1 MHKILMVEDDTAI
14 RGALGRHLSRWG
26 YQVQAAENFQ
36 NILEQFEEFQP
47 HLVLLDISLP
57 FFDGYYWCRQ
67 IRRASQTPIIFLS
80 SAGDD
85 MNLVMAIQLGADD
98 FIPKPFRIEVV
109 LAKIQALLRRTYSF
123 GARQSLVRYADVSLN
138 PCDRKVWREDA
149 FIELTRN
156 ESRIL
161 QILMEARGGAVTR
174 ESIIKSLWEDESF
187 IDDNTLT
194 VNVARLRKKL
204 EQLGL
209 PSFIKT
215 RKGVG
220 YFVRT
225 EL

>member
-109 LAKIQALLRRTYSF
+109 LAKIQALLRRTYSQGSF
-123 GARQSLVRYADVSLN
+123 SLDCVKRINDFFKFLPFDLDAVAVQNHPASGWVFLGKPTQFVFSNAKIFRRFLN
-138 PCDRKVWREDA
+138 GK
-149 FIELTRN
+149 
-156 ESRIL
+156 RIPR
-161 QILMEARGGAVTR
+161 AGGC
-174 ESIIKSLWEDESF
+174 F
-187 IDDNTLT
+187 
-194 VNVARLRKKL
+194 
-204 EQLGL
+204 
-209 PSFIKT
+209 F
-215 RKGVG
+215 
-220 YFVRT
+220 
-225 EL
+225 

>member
-1 MHKILMVEDDTAI
+1 MHKILMVEDDAAI

-36 NILEQFEEFQP
+36 NVLEQFEEFQP

-161 QILMEARGGAVTR
+161 QILMEARGGPSQERASSKTFG
-174 ESIIKSLWEDESF
+174 KTKALLM
-187 IDDNTLT
+187 TT
-194 VNVARLRKKL
+194 RLRSMWPGCEKSWSSWDFRLLSKP
-204 EQLGL
+204 E
-209 PSFIKT
+209 
-215 RKGVG
+215 KGSAI
-220 YFVRT
+220 
-225 EL
+225 L

>member
-1 MHKILMVEDDTAI
+1 MHKILMVEDDAAI

-36 NILEQFEEFQP
+36 NVLEQFEEFQP

-57 FFDGYYWCRQ
+57 FVDGYYWCRQ

>member
-1 MHKILMVEDDTAI
+1 MHKILMVEDDAAI

-36 NILEQFEEFQP
+36 NILEQFEKFQP

-138 PCDRKVWREDA
+138 PCNGKVWREDA

-194 VNVARLRKKL
+194 VNVPGCEKSWSSWDFRLLSKP
-204 EQLGL
+204 E
-209 PSFIKT
+209 
-215 RKGVG
+215 KGSAI
-220 YFVRT
+220 
-225 EL
+225 L

>member
-1 MHKILMVEDDTAI
+1 MHKILMVEDDAAI

-123 GARQSLVRYADVSLN
+123 GARQKQVMETHRKEKRNPDQKKNADG
-138 PCDRKVWREDA
+138 RKSERIAQRQPERAGIPKIPVVGKPQKAPAFGGHGVIDA
-149 FIELTRN
+149 QGQRAE
-156 ESRIL
+156 
-161 QILMEARGGAVTR
+161 
-174 ESIIKSLWEDESF
+174 KY
-187 IDDNTLT
+187 
-194 VNVARLRKKL
+194 K
-204 EQLGL
+204 
-209 PSFIKT
+209 
-215 RKGVG
+215 
-220 YFVRT
+220 
-225 EL
+225 

>member
-1 MHKILMVEDDTAI
+1 
-14 RGALGRHLSRWG
+14 
-26 YQVQAAENFQ
+26 
-36 NILEQFEEFQP
+36 
-47 HLVLLDISLP
+47 
-57 FFDGYYWCRQ
+57 
-67 IRRASQTPIIFLS
+67 
-80 SAGDD
+80 

-123 GARQSLVRYADVSLN
+123 GERQSLVRYADVYLN
-138 PCDRKVWREDA
+138 PCDGKVWREDA

-220 YFVRT
+220 YFVRA

>member
-1 MHKILMVEDDTAI
+1 MHKILMVEDDAAI

-36 NILEQFEEFQP
+36 NILEQFEKFQP

-109 LAKIQALLRRTYSF
+109 LAKIQALLAPHLFLWR
-123 GARQSLVRYADVSLN
+123 AAK
-138 PCDRKVWREDA
+138 PC
-149 FIELTRN
+149 
-156 ESRIL
+156 
-161 QILMEARGGAVTR
+161 AVCR
-174 ESIIKSLWEDESF
+174 CLLKSLQREGLAGRRF
-187 IDDNTLT
+187 HRIDP
-194 VNVARLRKKL
+194 
-204 EQLGL
+204 E
-209 PSFIKT
+209 
-215 RKGVG
+215 
-220 YFVRT
+220 
-225 EL
+225 

>member
-1 MHKILMVEDDTAI
+1 MT
-14 RGALGRHLSRWG
+14 
-26 YQVQAAENFQ
+26 
-36 NILEQFEEFQP
+36 
-47 HLVLLDISLP
+47 
-57 FFDGYYWCRQ
+57 
-67 IRRASQTPIIFLS
+67 
-80 SAGDD
+80 
-85 MNLVMAIQLGADD
+85 LVMAIQLGADD

-138 PCDRKVWREDA
+138 PCNGKVWREDA

-187 IDDNTLT
+187 IDDKTLT

-220 YFVRT
+220 YFVRA

>member
-1 MHKILMVEDDTAI
+1 
-14 RGALGRHLSRWG
+14 
-26 YQVQAAENFQ
+26 
-36 NILEQFEEFQP
+36 
-47 HLVLLDISLP
+47 
-57 FFDGYYWCRQ
+57 
-67 IRRASQTPIIFLS
+67 
-80 SAGDD
+80 

-123 GARQSLVRYADVSLN
+123 GARQSLVRYADVPLN
-138 PCDRKVWREDA
+138 PCDGKVWREDA

>member
-1 MHKILMVEDDTAI
+1 MQK
-14 RGALGRHLSRWG
+14 
-26 YQVQAAENFQ
+26 F
-36 NILEQFEEFQP
+36 
-47 HLVLLDISLP
+47 
-57 FFDGYYWCRQ
+57 
-67 IRRASQTPIIFLS
+67 RRFW
-80 SAGDD
+80 
-85 MNLVMAIQLGADD
+85 
-98 FIPKPFRIEVV
+98 
-109 LAKIQALLRRTYSF
+109 RRTYSF

>member
-109 LAKIQALLRRTYSF
+109 LAKIQALLRRTIP
-123 GARQSLVRYADVSLN
+123 L
-138 PCDRKVWREDA
+138 
-149 FIELTRN
+149 
-156 ESRIL
+156 
-161 QILMEARGGAVTR
+161 ARGKALCGMQM
-174 ESIIKSLWEDESF
+174 S
-187 IDDNTLT
+187 
-194 VNVARLRKKL
+194 
-204 EQLGL
+204 
-209 PSFIKT
+209 P
-215 RKGVG
+215 
-220 YFVRT
+220 
-225 EL
+225 

>member
-1 MHKILMVEDDTAI
+1 MQKFRRFCAAPIPLA
-14 RGALGRHLSRWG
+14 RGKA
-26 YQVQAAENFQ
+26 
-36 NILEQFEEFQP
+36 
-47 HLVLLDISLP
+47 
-57 FFDGYYWCRQ
+57 
-67 IRRASQTPIIFLS
+67 
-80 SAGDD
+80 
-85 MNLVMAIQLGADD
+85 
-98 FIPKPFRIEVV
+98 
-109 LAKIQALLRRTYSF
+109 
-123 GARQSLVRYADVSLN
+123 LVRYADVSLN
-138 PCDRKVWREDA
+138 PCDGKVWREDA

-220 YFVRT
+220 YFVRA